1 MDRLLKEER
10 LPSMRLGLTLTT
22 VEVEIEEE
30 GEIDAAEAVIKKAIR
45 INKSHPQLSNILVV
59 LKL

>member
-1 MDRLLKEER
+1 
-10 LPSMRLGLTLTT
+10 MRLGLKLTT